1 MTGSVRDSTLRRFCD
16 ALGDSPHSLDV
27 THADPGAVPLPARLA
42 LGDLAWASVA
52 AAAIAAGR
60 LTLDVVQVQTDP
72 VRVAVAFQSDRHLRI
87 NGATPDV
94 WSPFSGFWRT
104 ADGWVRTHGN
114 YPHHAAAL
122 RRGLDLPTDAA
133 PEDVARRLRALTSV
147 DATTAVTAEDG
158 LCVSVSPE
166 NPEADAALCERPAI
180 TVTRM
185 TDASPAVRRFEDPG
199 APLRGIRVLD
209 LTRVIAG
216 PVATRTLALLGAEVL
231 RIDPPR
237 IPEPEWQHLD
247 TGHGK
252 RSALLDI
259 AADAIRWRELL
270 HSADVV
276 VLGYRAEGLARL
288 GLTPEALHAQ
298 HPRLVIARL
307 TAWGSDAP
315 ARRGFD
321 SLVQAASGISW
332 IESAD
337 GERPGALP
345 AQGLDHS
352 AGYLLAAGICAALR
366 RQSVEGGGWIVE
378 TSLRR
383 MAAEL
388 LRLPRQTDTA
398 HATISDVTAHLQTF
412 TVDGDTVTTAAPA
425 VAYLGGPTRFSA
437 PRRWGSDPAE
447 WTASPGGPATER

>member
-1 MTGSVRDSTLRRFCD
+1 MTGSVRDSTLQRFCD
-16 ALGDSPHSLDV
+16 ALGDSPHSLVV
-27 THADPGAVPLPARLA
+27 TDADPGAVPLSARLA
-42 LGDLAWASVA
+42 LGDLAWASVT
-52 AAAIAAGR
+52 AAAITAGR
-60 LTLDVVQVQTDP
+60 LTSDVVQVQTDP
-72 VRVAVAFQSDRHLRI
+72 VRVAVAFQSDRYLRI

-122 RRGLDLPTDAA
+122 RRGLDLNADAA
-133 PEDVARRLRALTSV
+133 PEDIARRLRTLATI

-158 LCVSVSPE
+158 LCVSVAPA
-166 NPEADAALCERPAI
+166 NPEADAALCARPAI
-180 TVTRM
+180 TVSRA
-185 TDASPAVRRFEDPG
+185 TDASPSVRRFEDPG
-199 APLRGIRVLD
+199 APLRGIRILD

-216 PVATRTLALLGAEVL
+216 PVATRTLALLGADVL
-231 RIDPPR
+231 RVDPPR
-237 IPEPEWQHLD
+237 LPEPEWQHLD

-259 AADAIRWRELL
+259 TADAILWRQLL
-270 HSADVV
+270 RSADVV
-276 VLGYRAEGLARL
+276 VLGYRAAGLARL
-288 GLTPEALHAQ
+288 GLTPEELHRQ
-298 HPRLVIARL
+298 YPHLVIARL
-307 TAWGSDAP
+307 TAWGPDAP
-315 ARRGFD
+315 ERRGFD

-332 IESAD
+332 IESVD

-366 RQSVEGGGWIVE
+366 RQSVEGGGWLVE

-388 LRLPRQTDTA
+388 LRMPRQTPEADA
-398 HATISDVTAHLQTF
+398 AVGDVTAHLQTF
-412 TVDGDTVTTAAPA
+412 TVDRDTVTTAAPA
-425 VAYLGGPTRFSA
+425 VAYLGGPIGFSA

-447 WTASPGGPATER
+447 WTASPDGPAPAR